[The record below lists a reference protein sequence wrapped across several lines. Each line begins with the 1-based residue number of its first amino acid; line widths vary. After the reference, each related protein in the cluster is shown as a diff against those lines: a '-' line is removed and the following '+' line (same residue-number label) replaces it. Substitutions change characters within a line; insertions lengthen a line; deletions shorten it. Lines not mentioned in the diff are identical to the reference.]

1 MLSIRQVLAAPGSK
15 SAAKF
20 LPDISTLIRNNWK
33 LGIVGLG
40 MVKMIPSSQV
50 ELISL
55 ATSNI

>member
-1 MLSIRQVLAAPGSK
+1 MRQLLAAPGSK